1 MTQGERP
8 NSHLLD
14 SPFGAAQSTQKFA
27 YGAHRTRRFPLAR
40 RDDTSS
46 AGHRILCVDDD
57 LGCLQLRQTLLESK
71 GYAVIISDRPL
82 EALKQDFDA
91 VDLAFV
97 DYDMPEMNGRDL
109 LLKMRASNATF
120 PIILLS
126 GQAYALPVEV
136 RVLFS
141 ACIDK
146 GSPVREM
153 LEIIERFR
161 TQREVKDGG

>member
-1 MTQGERP
+1 M
-8 NSHLLD
+8 
-14 SPFGAAQSTQKFA
+14 
-27 YGAHRTRRFPLAR
+27 AR

-57 LGCLQLRQTLLESK
+57 LVCLQLCQTLLESN
-71 GYAVIISDRPL
+71 GYTVIISDRPF

-97 DYDMPEMNGRDL
+97 DYDMPEMNGREL
-109 LLKMRASNATF
+109 LLRMRASNATF
-120 PIILLS
+120 PIVLLS
-126 GQAYALPVEV
+126 GQAYTLPFEV

-161 TQREVKDGG
+161 TQGDVEDWG

>member
-1 MTQGERP
+1 M
-8 NSHLLD
+8 
-14 SPFGAAQSTQKFA
+14 
-27 YGAHRTRRFPLAR
+27 
-40 RDDTSS
+40 
-46 AGHRILCVDDD
+46 DDD
-57 LGCLQLRQTLLESK
+57 LVCLQLCQTLLESN
-71 GYAVIISDRPL
+71 GYTVIISDRPF

-97 DYDMPEMNGRDL
+97 DYDMPEMNGREL
-109 LLKMRASNATF
+109 LLRMRASNATF
-120 PIILLS
+120 PIVLLS
-126 GQAYALPVEV
+126 GQAYTLPFEV

-161 TQREVKDGG
+161 TQGDVEDWG

>member
-1 MTQGERP
+1 M
-8 NSHLLD
+8 
-14 SPFGAAQSTQKFA
+14 
-27 YGAHRTRRFPLAR
+27 RRR
-40 RDDTSS
+40 ENTSS
-46 AGHRILCVDDD
+46 VRHRILCVDDD
-57 LGCLQLRQTLLESK
+57 LVCLQLRQTLLESN
-71 GYAVIISDRPL
+71 GYAVIISDRPF

-97 DYDMPEMNGRDL
+97 DYDMPEMNGREL
-109 LLKMRASNATF
+109 LLRMRASNATF
-120 PIILLS
+120 PIVLLS
-126 GQAYALPVEV
+126 GQAYTLPVEV

-161 TQREVKDGG
+161 TQGDVEDWG